1 MVESAAFVLDSFA
14 LLTYLQD
21 EPAASRIE
29 KLLEGAGKEKCR
41 LLLSIISLGE
51 ILYITERRG
60 GLVKAQDALA
70 LIQQLPIEILAAD
83 EQTVLAAANIE
94 RTILFPMLIPLW
106 LRSAFRRMPQSSLP
120 ILNSMPWKKSC
131 VWSGFRLRGDAAT
144 ITEHI
149 PQAIRCCCQPPRAPP
164 NRCEQRSN
172 NFRSRRI

>member
-1 MVESAAFVLDSFA
+1 MYGERDNFMVESAAFVLDSFA

-83 EQTVLAAANIE
+83 EQTVLAAAHIKANH
-94 RTILFPMLIPLW
+94 PLSYADSFVVAIGIQENATVITADPEFHAVEEIVRVEW
-106 LRSAFRRMPQSSLP
+106 L
-120 ILNSMPWKKSC
+120 
-131 VWSGFRLRGDAAT
+131 
-144 ITEHI
+144 
-149 PQAIRCCCQPPRAPP
+149 QAPG
-164 NRCEQRSN
+164 
-172 NFRSRRI
+172 